1 MAGMVGMIL
10 GYGMLAGAM
19 DGILGVGD
27 DLGDGDG
34 AVSTALGI
42 TGVGIMV
49 GTLAGAGM
57 LGVHL
62 DIIIGVGIDI
72 TEITVSPTWE
82 EDEALYSATTL

>member
-1 MAGMVGMIL
+1 MVGMIL

-27 DLGDGDG
+27 DLGDGIDG
-34 AVSTALGI
+34 TGALAGI
-42 TGVGIMV
+42 TGAGTMV

-82 EDEALYSATTL
+82 EDEALYSVTIL